1 MVSSEGE
8 FQLRD
13 EQKERRCPAWPELEP
28 SREAC
33 TGFQQMWKTFPVPTY
48 CKSVSYD
55 RPRAERGPLMSTS
68 FHGPQNLVP
77 PGSAGD
83 NVVTTTVTIP
93 LEPLSGKTNPP
104 PSSASFH
111 RSRRSPRWPAFWL
124 LVVFAR
130 GVDARAIYHFVPK
143 RSNKIVR
150 PSGARSL
157 TLTLRAALG

>member
-1 MVSSEGE
+1 
-8 FQLRD
+8 
-13 EQKERRCPAWPELEP
+13 
-28 SREAC
+28 
-33 TGFQQMWKTFPVPTY
+33 MWKTFPVPTY

-77 PGSAGD
+77 PGSAGE
-83 NVVTTTVTIP
+83 NVVTITVTIP
-93 LEPLSGKTNPP
+93 IEPLSGKTNPP

-111 RSRRSPRWPAFWL
+111 GSRCSLGWPAFWL

-130 GVDARAIYHFVPK
+130 GVDARAIYHSVPK

-150 PSGARSL
+150 PSGERAL
-157 TLTLRAALG
+157 TLTRRAALG